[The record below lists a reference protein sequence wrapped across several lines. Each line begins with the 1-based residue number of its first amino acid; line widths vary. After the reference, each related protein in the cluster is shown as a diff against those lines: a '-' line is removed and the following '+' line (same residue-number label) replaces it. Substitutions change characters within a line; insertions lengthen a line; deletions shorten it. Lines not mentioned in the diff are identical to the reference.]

1 MAPVSQPAPSTSTEA
16 DPAARALRLVAASQ
30 KRALDPVE
38 RFSEIIFGLIMVLT
52 FTGSI
57 SVAESGRQEIRDVL
71 AAALACNVAW
81 GIIDGVMYVV
91 TSLVDRARRFT
102 ILAGL
107 RAAGPVTGRA
117 IVRAALPEGVA
128 ALTDDADADRMA
140 ARARA
145 LPPPPPVRVT
155 GADLRGAMG
164 SCLLVVAAT
173 FPPTIPFLFVQEA
186 ERALRLSNGVA
197 VVSLFFA
204 GFYLG
209 KATGVRA
216 WLLGLAMVVLGAA
229 LVALTMALGG

>member
-1 MAPVSQPAPSTSTEA
+1 MTTPLQAAAPGDDRP
-16 DPAARALRLVAASQ
+16 ARALRLVGATQ
-30 KRALDPVE
+30 KRVLDPVE

-57 SVAESGRQEIRDVL
+57 SVAESGRQEIRDIL
-71 AAALACNVAW
+71 IAAIGCNVAW

-91 TSLVDRARRFT
+91 TSLVARARVHSV
-102 ILAGL
+102 LEGL
-107 RAAGPVTGRA
+107 RAADATTARA
-117 IVRAALPEGVA
+117 IVRGALPEGVA
-128 ALTDDADADRMA
+128 AVTDEADVDRMA

-145 LPPPPPVRVT
+145 LPPQHPARIKADDLK
-155 GADLRGAMG
+155 GALA

-197 VVSLFFA
+197 VVSLFVS
-204 GFYLG
+204 GYYLG